1 MEKAGLID
9 IQSIQMILT
18 IVNMLVLFFALKHFL
33 FKPVKEFMDKR
44 TNDIQSAID
53 TADRK
58 NREAE
63 SKLME
68 YQDKLA
74 SAQSESREIIEKAKA
89 VAQNRADEIL
99 EQAKAESGKMKER
112 ALKDIELEKEKALRN
127 LKGEVA
133 DMAILATEKLIAKSI
148 DSQTN
153 KNLIDEVINEI
164 GDEQW
169 SS

>member
-18 IVNMLVLFFALKHFL
+18 IVNMLILFFALKHFL